1 MVDPGRKGHQLAD
14 LDRLLELYLIDR
26 ERYGILLGKAR
37 GEENG
42 HPIQQIERRAAV
54 HLTAETRLAG
64 RHQRRHF
71 KSVGIL
77 LACHRRR
84 PLNSA
89 SLPPWSIR
97 HTPQR
102 KPHFDW

>member
-1 MVDPGRKGHQLAD
+1 
-14 LDRLLELYLIDR
+14 
-26 ERYGILLGKAR
+26 
-37 GEENG
+37 
-42 HPIQQIERRAAV
+42 V